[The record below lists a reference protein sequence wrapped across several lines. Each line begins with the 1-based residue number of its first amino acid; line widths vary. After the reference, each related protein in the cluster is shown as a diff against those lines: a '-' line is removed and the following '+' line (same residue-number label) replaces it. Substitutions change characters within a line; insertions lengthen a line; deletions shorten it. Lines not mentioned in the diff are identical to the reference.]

1 MTIARFM
8 TVAQGD
14 FSLANSESAGWQARP
29 ISDYNTQVFRQCR
42 IRKLICGEMVCLNNC
57 MKPCARVT
65 SVKLYN

>member
-1 MTIARFM
+1 M
-8 TVAQGD
+8 TVAQRD
-14 FSLANSESAGWQARP
+14 VSLASAESTGWHARP
-29 ISDYNTQVFRQCR
+29 ISYYNTQVFRQCR